1 MGTRVLRETRERER
15 ERERERD
22 NCQADVT
29 SDMCER
35 ARAECEREL

>member
-15 ERERERD
+15 ERERA